1 MSKYVEKNL
10 SDGEKVL
17 CTAKHSLLCIVGNVI
32 WAGILITAIILLSP
46 VLSQA
51 ITFIPTDI
59 ISIILWA
66 IFAFAGAIPLI
77 ARIFELLSE
86 QLVVTQRRIFGKRG
100 IFKVEA
106 VDFPIARI
114 DSIELHTSLLGAIFN
129 YYTVIVRT
137 SSNFVKPTV
146 FIGIG
151 NAYSFKNSLTEAIE
165 QQADENRKKLASLIS
180 DKNLPHVPPT
190 DPFAQPLL

>member
-17 CTAKHSLLCIVGNVI
+17 CKAKHSVLCIIGSVI
-32 WAGILITAIILLSP
+32 WAIILVVAIILLTP
-46 VLSQA
+46 VLSNA
-51 ITFIPTDI
+51 ITFIPADI
-59 ISIILWA
+59 LSIILWA
-66 IFAFAGAIPLI
+66 IFVFAGAIPLI
-77 ARIFELLSE
+77 SRIIELMSE

-114 DSIELHTSLLGAIFN
+114 DSIELHTSLLGSICN

-137 SSNFVKPTV
+137 SSNFVKPTT

-151 NAYSFKNSLTEAIE
+151 NAYDFKNSLTEAIE
-165 QQADENRKKLASLIS
+165 QQAEENRKALASLIS
-180 DKNLPHVPPT
+180 APNLPPVPPT

>member
-17 CTAKHSLLCIVGNVI
+17 CKAKHSVLCIIGSVI
-32 WAGILITAIILLSP
+32 WAIILVVAIILLTP
-46 VLSQA
+46 ILSNA
-51 ITFIPTDI
+51 ITFIPADI
-59 ISIILWA
+59 LSIILWA
-66 IFAFAGAIPLI
+66 IFVFAGAIPLI
-77 ARIFELLSE
+77 SRIIELMSE

-114 DSIELHTSLLGAIFN
+114 DSIELHTSLLGSICN

-137 SSNFVKPTV
+137 SSNFVKPTT

-151 NAYSFKNSLTEAIE
+151 NAYDFKNSLTEAIE
-165 QQADENRKKLASLIS
+165 QQAEENRKGLASLIS
-180 DKNLPHVPPT
+180 APNLPPIPPT

>member
-17 CTAKHSLLCIVGNVI
+17 CKAKHSVLCIIGSVI
-32 WAGILITAIILLSP
+32 WAIILVVAIILLTP
-46 VLSQA
+46 VLSNA
-51 ITFIPTDI
+51 ITFIPADI
-59 ISIILWA
+59 LSIILWA
-66 IFAFAGAIPLI
+66 IFVFAGAIPLI
-77 ARIFELLSE
+77 SRIIELMSE

-114 DSIELHTSLLGAIFN
+114 DSIELHTSLLGSICN

-137 SSNFVKPTV
+137 SSNFVKPTT

-151 NAYSFKNSLTEAIE
+151 NAYDFKNSLTEAIE
-165 QQADENRKKLASLIS
+165 QQAEENRKALASLIS
-180 DKNLPHVPPT
+180 APNLPPIPPT

>member
-1 MSKYVEKNL
+1 MSKYIEKNL

-17 CTAKHSLLCIVGNVI
+17 CQAKHSILCVIGNIIWTTILLV
-32 WAGILITAIILLSP
+32 AIILLTP
-46 VLSQA
+46 VLA
-51 ITFIPTDI
+51 ETITFIPADV
-59 ISIILWA
+59 ISIILWVFFV
-66 IFAFAGAIPLI
+66 FAAVIPLI
-77 ARIFELLSE
+77 SRIMELLSE
-86 QLVVTQRRIFGKRG
+86 HLVVTQRRIFGKRG

-114 DSIELHTSLLGAIFN
+114 DSIELHTSLLGSICN

-137 SSNFVKPTV
+137 SSNFIKPTT

-151 NAYSFKNSLTEAIE
+151 NAYDFKNSLTQAIE
-165 QQADENRKKLASLIS
+165 QQAEENRKELASLIS
-180 DKNLPHVPPT
+180 SSNLSPIPPT

>member
-10 SDGEKVL
+10 SAGEKVL
-17 CTAKHSLLCIVGNVI
+17 CQAKHSVLCVIGNVLWTI
-32 WAGILITAIILLSP
+32 ILLVAVILLSP
-46 VLSQA
+46 VLA
-51 ITFIPTDI
+51 GVLTFIPADI
-59 ISIILWA
+59 VSLILWI
-66 IFAFAGAIPLI
+66 IFALAGVIPLLS
-77 ARIFELLSE
+77 RIMELLSE
-86 QLVVTQRRIFGKRG
+86 HLVVTQRRIFGKRG

-114 DSIELHTSLLGAIFN
+114 DSIELHTSLLGSICN

-151 NAYSFKNSLTEAIE
+151 NAYEFKNSLTEAIE
-165 QQADENRKKLASLIS
+165 QQASEGRKELANLIS
-180 DKNLPHVPPT
+180 NPQLAPVPPT

>member
-17 CTAKHSLLCIVGNVI
+17 CKAKHSVLCIIGSVI
-32 WAGILITAIILLSP
+32 WAIILVVAIILLTP
-46 VLSQA
+46 ILSNA
-51 ITFIPTDI
+51 ITFIPADI
-59 ISIILWA
+59 LSIILWA
-66 IFAFAGAIPLI
+66 IFVFAGAIPLI
-77 ARIFELLSE
+77 SRIIELMSE

-114 DSIELHTSLLGAIFN
+114 DSIELHTSLLGSICN

-137 SSNFVKPTV
+137 SSNFVKPTT

-151 NAYSFKNSLTEAIE
+151 NAYDFKNSLTEAIE
-165 QQADENRKKLASLIS
+165 QQAEENRKGLASLIS
-180 DKNLPHVPPT
+180 APNLPPVPPT